1 MTLAR
6 LVTGIAAQ
14 GILAAALLYMAVP
27 SMAAE
32 TATNEPLG
40 RLFFTPER
48 RAALERQR
56 LLNIQESQAQLV
68 DGANLTVNGV
78 VQRSSGK
85 RTTWINGAAQNDN
98 SAATGVRVDVDKH
111 NPGRATV
118 TAGDDAPASLKVGEA
133 INRTTREKSSGT
145 DKAIIQ
151 VPGATRH
158 DTPAR

>member
-1 MTLAR
+1 VKLGRLMTAITANSL
-6 LVTGIAAQ
+6 I
-14 GILAAALLYMAVP
+14 AAALLQTAAP
-27 SMAAE
+27 SVAAE
-32 TATNEPLG
+32 ASAAEPLG

-133 INRTTREKSSGT
+133 INRTTREKSDGT
-145 DKAIIQ
+145 GNAIIQ
-151 VPGATRH
+151 VPGAARR
-158 DTPAR
+158 DTTPR

>member
-1 MTLAR
+1 VKLDRLMTA
-6 LVTGIAAQ
+6 IAANSL
-14 GILAAALLYMAVP
+14 IAAALLQAAAP
-27 SMAAE
+27 SLAAE
-32 TATNEPLG
+32 ASATEPLG

-68 DGANLTVNGV
+68 EGANLTVNGV
-78 VQRSSGK
+78 VQSSSGK
-85 RTTWINGAAQNDN
+85 RTTWINGTAQNDN
-98 SAATGVRVDVDKH
+98 STATGVRVDVDKH
-111 NPGRATV
+111 NPGRTTI
-118 TAGDDAPASLKVGEA
+118 TAGEEAPASLKVGEA